1 MKTVCAFG
9 LMGMMCLICCSAAF
23 AADAPMQQQIHLEG
37 TLSCTAAD
45 STYGSA
51 ETIVNGSGINEDGFH
66 PFEHWDGENGGSGM
80 WVTNAGG
87 GGSAANHPAGLEC
100 STWLKITFDRT
111 YPLGVMWVWN
121 HNQWRP
127 SLDETNRGLKNVQ
140 IHYTADGQTWTK
152 LGDYVFP
159 RMVGAEWVA
168 HNYEVDFG
176 GVPANAVLITAS
188 KTDGNY
194 GSSYYGMSE
203 LMFGIHGTA
212 YDPYSK
218 HPAEASIDAGKIA
231 ATASSSWP
239 GLDPAYTINGKP
251 LEMNYRQTSGWWH
264 ASGTTELSAAEPN
277 ETPVGAAWLRYDFD
291 KPYTLGEMWLWNHNQ
306 PGLTGRGLRKVFIDY
321 YDGMNWNRLMNDTG
335 DHFILTQASGNA
347 LIEHTDAIDFDGIT
361 ATSVVIT
368 ADPNGGMWGDPASGP
383 YYGMTEVLF
392 GIANTVWTAPGE
404 PEIVL
409 PAEDAIHDTRITAVA
424 SSEYESNNGAQ
435 NTVNGSG
442 LNWKTLLHDNHGN
455 AWTMWHADGNTNLS
469 SAHPNTMI
477 GYEWIRFNFDKSYP
491 LGMMWV
497 WNQNQS
503 NLTSRGLKKVYIE
516 YTADGQNWSRL
527 MDGTNDYFIFDQ
539 ASGENHIQYTTAVN
553 FAGVDANSVVI
564 TADATEGHW
573 GGAPYVGLSE
583 VRFGIYGTAYRG
595 HPVPVEGDIDDDFDV
610 DDEDVRELYGDWLDD
625 NTVSAQRNTILDDFE
640 SYFPVAD
647 PNLSTQW
654 TLQENADVNQ
664 AITLLT
670 NPAEAHSGSQA
681 MRWTWQEITD
691 GAFAYIVCDANNID
705 LNDYDQF
712 SLWMYRHDSKHQQFV
727 IEPLDEQKQPLA
739 AYGFSLFPDSVE
751 QPVGQ
756 WARIVVN
763 LNEINTSVPIK
774 YIQFR
779 TTTDYTTDPGTI
791 DIDDIAFYKRPECGM
806 LRSTDINSDCVVNLD
821 DFVIIAT
828 HWLEGT
834 VY

>member
-1 MKTVCAFG
+1 MT
-9 LMGMMCLICCSAAF
+9 
-23 AADAPMQQQIHLEG
+23 
-37 TLSCTAAD
+37 
-45 STYGSA
+45 
-51 ETIVNGSGINEDGFH
+51 
-66 PFEHWDGENGGSGM
+66 
-80 WVTNAGG
+80 
-87 GGSAANHPAGLEC
+87 
-100 STWLKITFDRT
+100 
-111 YPLGVMWVWN
+111 
-121 HNQWRP
+121 
-127 SLDETNRGLKNVQ
+127 
-140 IHYTADGQTWTK
+140 
-152 LGDYVFP
+152 
-159 RMVGAEWVA
+159 GAEWAA
-168 HNYEVDFG
+168 HNYEVIR
-176 GVPANAVLITAS
+176 GVLANAVF
-188 KTDGNY
+188 NY
-194 GSSYYGMSE
+194 CQQNGWQFTGSSYYVYERM
-203 LMFGIHGTA
+203 MFGIHWHHIIR
-212 YDPYSK
+212 PYSK
-218 HPAEASIDAGKIA
+218 HPAEARL
-231 ATASSSWP
+231 TP
-239 GLDPAYTINGKP
+239 GILLPRHLLHGRVLILLHDYGKP

-306 PGLTGRGLRKVFIDY
+306 PGLTGRGLKKVLIDY
-321 YDGMNWNRLMNDTG
+321 YDGTNWNRLMNDTE
-335 DHFILTQASGNA
+335 DHFILAQASGTA
-347 LIEHTDAIDFDGIT
+347 LIEHTDAIDFDGVT

-442 LNWKTLLHDNHGN
+442 LDWKTLLHDNHGN

-491 LGMMWV
+491 LGTMWV

-527 MDGTNDYFIFDQ
+527 MDGANDYFIFDQ

-595 HPVPVEGDIDDDFDV
+595 HPVPVEGDIDDDSDV

-625 NTVSAQRNTILDDFE
+625 YTVSAQRNTILTTLRVIFRW
-640 SYFPVAD
+640 PIRICP
-647 PNLSTQW
+647 PN
-654 TLQENADVNQ
+654 
-664 AITLLT
+664 
-670 NPAEAHSGSQA
+670 G
-681 MRWTWQEITD
+681 R
-691 GAFAYIVCDANNID
+691 
-705 LNDYDQF
+705 
-712 SLWMYRHDSKHQQFV
+712 
-727 IEPLDEQKQPLA
+727 
-739 AYGFSLFPDSVE
+739 
-751 QPVGQ
+751 
-756 WARIVVN
+756 
-763 LNEINTSVPIK
+763 
-774 YIQFR
+774 
-779 TTTDYTTDPGTI
+779 
-791 DIDDIAFYKRPECGM
+791 
-806 LRSTDINSDCVVNLD
+806 
-821 DFVIIAT
+821 
-828 HWLEGT
+828 
-834 VY
+834 